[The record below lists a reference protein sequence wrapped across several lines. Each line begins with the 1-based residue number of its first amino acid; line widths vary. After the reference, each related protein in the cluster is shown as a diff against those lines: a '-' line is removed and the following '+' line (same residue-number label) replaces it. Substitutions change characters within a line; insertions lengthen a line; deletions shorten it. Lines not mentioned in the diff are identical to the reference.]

1 MRRVTNRLSGS
12 LLLLAVLAPLLAA
25 QPKAAPPPKAAQAK
39 SAPAKAVLPERHK
52 RWIDEEV
59 GYIIAKR
66 ERDVFLQLQTD
77 RERDIFIE
85 AFWKHRDPTP
95 ETPQNEAEEEH
106 RRRLDHANTFYGR
119 SVPQP
124 GWKTDRGRIYILLGP
139 PRNIEQYDSVN
150 GVYPTEIWFYLGDPA
165 LGLPTAFNVIF
176 FRKDGVGDYILYSPT
191 EHGPRSLISSSMGG
205 FRDTNRISGSLS
217 NDQAAYR
224 ELQELEPNLARQ
236 TLSLIPGEAAQ
247 PGYESLASMRLM
259 ATIAAAPQKK
269 VQTDYA
275 DAILKYKDFVEVD
288 YTANYIASDVL
299 VQVIRDG
306 TGANFVHYT
315 IEPSRI
321 SAEEIGGK
329 YEIRFQLNGR
339 VSDAAGKTVYQFDKD
354 FPLSLTAGELEDI
367 RAQSLSI
374 QDAFP
379 VVPGTY
385 TFDLLLK
392 NTLSKEFAGAGA
404 TLVVPGPSGPPAL
417 GPLLLAYR
425 AEPARS
431 GAGERV
437 PFKVGD
443 TQILC
448 QTRKTYSAKDSL
460 VLFYQPYGTT
470 EALRAT
476 GTLRTIFYR
485 EDEEVLGRTSRLAD
499 APPDGVVETQS
510 LNDLAP
516 GYYQVRVALLDGAGK
531 ELAQAK
537 ENFEISLAASI
548 PRPRVMSKVAA
559 AAGRGDLLL
568 TTGLQLLNR
577 GDLEAARAK
586 LAEAHALAPQRVDY
600 AVAYAQALFRLKE
613 YAQAKDALR
622 PWAGAEDAPAEVPA
636 LLGFACQALDEFEAA
651 VDHYTAY
658 LVRFGANVDILN
670 FLGTCHLRLGNRE
683 EALKAWTKS
692 LEVSPDQPK
701 IKDLVDSLKK
711 K

>member
-1 MRRVTNRLSGS
+1 MRRVTERLSGS

-25 QPKAAPPPKAAQAK
+25 QPKAAPVKAAQTK
-39 SAPAKAVLPERHK
+39 TTPSKVVLPERYR
-52 RWIDEEV
+52 RWLDEEIV
-59 GYIIAKR
+59 YLITKR
-66 ERDVFLQLQTD
+66 ERDVFLQLRTD

-85 AFWKHRDPTP
+85 AFWKHRDPSP
-95 ETPQNEAEEEH
+95 GTPQNEAEEEH
-106 RRRLDHANTFYGR
+106 RRRLDHANKFYGR

-124 GWKTDRGRIYILLGP
+124 GWKTDRGRIYILLGA

-205 FRDTNRISGSLS
+205 FRDTDRISGALS
-217 NDQAAYR
+217 NDQAAYK
-224 ELQELEPNLARQ
+224 ELQGLEPNLARQ

-247 PGYESLASMRLM
+247 PGYESLASTRLL

-315 IEPSRI
+315 IEPGRI

-354 FPLSLTAGELEDI
+354 FPLSLTRDEIEDV

-379 VVPGTY
+379 VVPGAY

-392 NTLSKEFAGAGA
+392 NTLSKEFTGAG
-404 TLVVPGPSGPPAL
+404 TTVVVPEASGRPGL
-417 GPLLLAYR
+417 GALLLAYG
-425 AEPARS
+425 AERS
-431 GAGERV
+431 SAGPLERV

-448 QTRKTYSAKDSL
+448 QTRKTFGAGESL
-460 VLFYQPYGTT
+460 VLFYQPYGIT
-470 EALRAT
+470 EELRSS
-476 GTLRTIFYR
+476 GTLRTTFYR
-485 EDEEVLGRTSRLAD
+485 EDEELLRRTRGLAD
-499 APPDGVVETQS
+499 VPVEGVVDTQS
-510 LNDLAP
+510 LKDFTP

-559 AAGRGDLLL
+559 AAGRDDVLF
-568 TTGLQLLNR
+568 TTGVQLMNR

-586 LAEAHALAPQRVDY
+586 LAEAHSLTPQRIDF
-600 AVAYAQALFRLKE
+600 AVAYAQALFRLKD
-613 YAQAKDALR
+613 YAGVKEALQ
-622 PWAGAEDAPAEVPA
+622 PWARGEETPAEVPA
-636 LLGFACQALDEFEAA
+636 LLGFACQALDEFEPA
-651 VDHYTAY
+651 VTYYTAY

-670 FLGTCHLRLGNRE
+670 FLGTCYLRLGNRE

-701 IKDLVDSLKK
+701 IKDLVESLRKK
-711 K
+711 